1 MVMRDAIM
9 RNERVCYVCER
20 RERERG
26 TTRPLHVHVVHVPNL
41 AACRPPPTPH
51 ARRSRARS
59 TTADSHH
66 ATMNRGGA
74 PSTAKPATSN
84 TQLGLLATV
93 LVLSGLLAC
102 KQTNGSEREDM
113 AAWLRKP

>member
-1 MVMRDAIM
+1 
-9 RNERVCYVCER
+9 
-20 RERERG
+20 
-26 TTRPLHVHVVHVPNL
+26 
-41 AACRPPPTPH
+41 
-51 ARRSRARS
+51 
-59 TTADSHH
+59 
-66 ATMNRGGA
+66 MNRGGA

-102 KQTNGSEREDM
+102 KQTNGSEREDV